1 MTPIEIRKK
10 GCQALVDSL
19 GTIDAILFLQQAGWG
34 IGDYTAERHQRL
46 NSVTRAEFW
55 QDVQRIRERKANL
68 LAQATQQEPSDETT
82 K

>member
-1 MTPIEIRKK
+1 MTPIELRQK
-10 GCQALVDSL
+10 GYQALVDSL
-19 GTIDAILFLQQAGWG
+19 GAIDAILFLQQAGWG
-34 IGDYTAERHQRL
+34 IGNYTAERHQWH
-46 NSVTRAEFW
+46 STVTRAEFW